1 MKTNL
6 SAVKMSKRA
15 RKALDAQARGDWNG
29 VVPVTRVVPD
39 KRPTTAAGRAA
50 RIGRSCCRS
59 NKRCKKNCAH
69 RKAVRVHVRNPIL
82 HENFNRN
89 CVKNSPCSVKLLEI
103 DRNFSREWARRC
115 FALESERNEPEF
127 V

>member
-39 KRPTTAAGRAA
+39 K
-50 RIGRSCCRS
+50 
-59 NKRCKKNCAH
+59 
-69 RKAVRVHVRNPIL
+69 KAY
-82 HENFNRN
+82 
-89 CVKNSPCSVKLLEI
+89 
-103 DRNFSREWARRC
+103 DRRRARR
-115 FALESERNEPEF
+115 ADRVQLLSVE
-127 V
+127 

>member
-39 KRPTTAAGRAA
+39 KKAYD
-50 RIGRSCCRS
+50 RSR
-59 NKRCKKNCAH
+59 
-69 RKAVRVHVRNPIL
+69 
-82 HENFNRN
+82 
-89 CVKNSPCSVKLLEI
+89 
-103 DRNFSREWARRC
+103 ARR
-115 FALESERNEPEF
+115 ADRAQLLSVE
-127 V
+127 

>member
-39 KRPTTAAGRAA
+39 KNAY
-50 RIGRSCCRS
+50 
-59 NKRCKKNCAH
+59 
-69 RKAVRVHVRNPIL
+69 
-82 HENFNRN
+82 
-89 CVKNSPCSVKLLEI
+89 
-103 DRNFSREWARRC
+103 DRRRARRADRAQLLS
-115 FALESERNEPEF
+115 FE
-127 V
+127 

>member
-39 KRPTTAAGRAA
+39 Q
-50 RIGRSCCRS
+50 
-59 NKRCKKNCAH
+59 
-69 RKAVRVHVRNPIL
+69 KAY
-82 HENFNRN
+82 
-89 CVKNSPCSVKLLEI
+89 
-103 DRNFSREWARRC
+103 DRRRARR
-115 FALESERNEPEF
+115 ADRAQLLSVE
-127 V
+127 

>member
-39 KRPTTAAGRAA
+39 KKAYDRRRTRRAREAVPLPPGR
-50 RIGRSCCRS
+50 R
-59 NKRCKKNCAH
+59 
-69 RKAVRVHVRNPIL
+69 RKPPPSSI
-82 HENFNRN
+82 
-89 CVKNSPCSVKLLEI
+89 PG
-103 DRNFSREWARRC
+103 
-115 FALESERNEPEF
+115 
-127 V
+127 

>member
-39 KRPTTAAGRAA
+39 KKAYD
-50 RIGRSCCRS
+50 C
-59 NKRCKKNCAH
+59 H
-69 RKAVRVHVRNPIL
+69 R
-82 HENFNRN
+82 
-89 CVKNSPCSVKLLEI
+89 
-103 DRNFSREWARRC
+103 ARR
-115 FALESERNEPEF
+115 ADRAQLLSVE
-127 V
+127 

>member
-39 KRPTTAAGRAA
+39 KKGLRPPPDAPRGSGAAAVGRISAA
-50 RIGRSCCRS
+50 
-59 NKRCKKNCAH
+59 KKLRTRESSARPRPKSH
-69 RKAVRVHVRNPIL
+69 SSRKL
-82 HENFNRN
+82 
-89 CVKNSPCSVKLLEI
+89 
-103 DRNFSREWARRC
+103 
-115 FALESERNEPEF
+115 
-127 V
+127 

>member
-39 KRPTTAAGRAA
+39 K
-50 RIGRSCCRS
+50 
-59 NKRCKKNCAH
+59 
-69 RKAVRVHVRNPIL
+69 KAY
-82 HENFNRN
+82 
-89 CVKNSPCSVKLLEI
+89 
-103 DRNFSREWARRC
+103 DRLRARR
-115 FALESERNEPEF
+115 ADRAQLLSVE
-127 V
+127 

>member
-39 KRPTTAAGRAA
+39 KKAYDRGRTRRADRA
-50 RIGRSCCRS
+50 Q
-59 NKRCKKNCAH
+59 
-69 RKAVRVHVRNPIL
+69 L
-82 HENFNRN
+82 L
-89 CVKNSPCSVKLLEI
+89 SVE
-103 DRNFSREWARRC
+103 
-115 FALESERNEPEF
+115 
-127 V
+127 

>member
-39 KRPTTAAGRAA
+39 KKAYDRPRA
-50 RIGRSCCRS
+50 RR
-59 NKRCKKNCAH
+59 
-69 RKAVRVHVRNPIL
+69 AVRAQL
-82 HENFNRN
+82 L
-89 CVKNSPCSVKLLEI
+89 SVE
-103 DRNFSREWARRC
+103 
-115 FALESERNEPEF
+115 
-127 V
+127 